1 MLSIVSNTAV
11 KNVPFKYSAISCTIS
26 SLVHHYFF
34 GYSMLQSNLA
44 SVTVIAV
51 VHFVVLFNI
60 LCLLNMTNLEIV
72 KSLISLL
79 TMPKLCAF
87 LVFGVLWHSISMSSS
102 SFIEEEHQ
110 TWYYFN
116 STIWIILYIKETKHL
131 LKRKTEKNMSSS
143 TEEHESL
150 FQNQMKWALLFG
162 GHLIARRLN
171 QTGDKWLN
179 TPDIGDWLQS
189 EENRIW
195 NSLFMSSSLLCVYL
209 TCMDF
214 GSILTNVLTLT
225 ACMLIYYYRTLNGS
239 VYFAGI
245 KASG

>member
-1 MLSIVSNTAV
+1 MA
-11 KNVPFKYSAISCTIS
+11 AI
-26 SLVHHYFF
+26 
-34 GYSMLQSNLA
+34 
-44 SVTVIAV
+44 
-51 VHFVVLFNI
+51 HFVVLSNLQF
-60 LCLLNMTNLEIV
+60 LLKMRNLEIV
-72 KSLISLL
+72 KSFKSIL

-87 LVFGVLWHSISMSSS
+87 LVFGVVWHGVSMSSS

-110 TWYYFN
+110 TWYYLN
-116 STIWIILYIKETKHL
+116 NTIWIILYLMETKHL
-131 LKRKTEKNMSSS
+131 LNGKWTEKKMSSK

-150 FQNQMKWALLFG
+150 FQNQLKWALLFG

-179 TPDIGDWLQS
+179 TPDIGDWLQR